1 MDGRDTGLIVLDRVI
16 RHPIA
21 LIISSHAWFSAP
33 IIVSGQER
41 LISLT
46 LTFQRLQFRGHID
59 RSVLVIS
66 NVEWYHADGVAGNQ
80 KSILLLVIEHKSE
93 DAAEVFQKTN
103 ALLTVKGEDH
113 LAIALRLKRILSGKP
128 AAGLLMVVDLTV
140 HRQHLFTVR

>member
-1 MDGRDTGLIVLDRVI
+1 M
-16 RHPIA
+16 
-21 LIISSHAWFSAP
+21 
-33 IIVSGQER
+33 SGQER

-46 LTFQRLQFRGHID
+46 LAFKRFQFGSHID